1 MPVEARTNAS
11 LPTELVVPFLGRHPF
26 SSVCTFVCLAVYV
39 PAACVLAV
47 HVPAVRVPDVC
58 VLAVRMPAVRFPAAC
73 VLAVYVP
80 AVCVPAVCVLAVY
93 VPAVRAAH
101 VPAVR
106 VPAVHVPA
114 VRMPAVPA
122 CFCNNGGKDCTHTY
136 THTNLLFHDLL

>member
-58 VLAVRMPAVRFPAAC
+58 VLAVRMPAVRVPAA
-73 VLAVYVP
+73 
-80 AVCVPAVCVLAVY
+80 CVLAVY